1 MTAKRCGLLAGA
13 VTKSHQQFPA
23 THSLAKCS
31 STGFRERLAGREG
44 RTGNRRVSI
53 PLVVCSRNELTD
65 EGSHALVL
73 LCCSVCR
80 CCWFSA
86 GIGQWAHCPIG
97 WRRSA
102 NEGVLDGANRPFG
115 DVGQAAR

>member
-23 THSLAKCS
+23 THSLAKT

-53 PLVVCSRNELTD
+53 PLVVCSCNEITD

-86 GIGQWAHCPIG
+86 GIGQWAHCRIG

>member
-44 RTGNRRVSI
+44 RTGNRRVSL
-53 PLVVCSRNELTD
+53 PLVVCSRNEITD

-86 GIGQWAHCPIG
+86 GIGQWAHCRIG